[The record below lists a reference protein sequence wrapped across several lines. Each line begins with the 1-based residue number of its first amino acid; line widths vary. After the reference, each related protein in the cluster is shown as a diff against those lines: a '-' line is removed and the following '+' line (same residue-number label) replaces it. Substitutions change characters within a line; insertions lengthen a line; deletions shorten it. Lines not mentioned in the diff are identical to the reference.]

1 MLALA
6 LFISEYFL
14 ETAFF
19 FLIKKVNQQ
28 QGAVDWRR
36 WERAGMIT
44 KGKINNLDWIS
55 IKGYFS
61 GQHIL

>member
-14 ETAFF
+14 ETAFFFF

-44 KGKINNLDWIS
+44 KGKINNLD
-55 IKGYFS
+55 
-61 GQHIL
+61 